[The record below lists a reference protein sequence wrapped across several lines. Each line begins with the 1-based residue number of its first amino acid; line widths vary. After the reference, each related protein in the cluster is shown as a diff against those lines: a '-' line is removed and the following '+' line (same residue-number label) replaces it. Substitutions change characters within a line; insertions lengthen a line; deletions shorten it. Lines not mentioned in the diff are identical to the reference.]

1 MNTDDA
7 APQEADKP
15 DAAAGEEP
23 ELPPYLLE
31 AARSSRSKCRT
42 CKRKIEKDKLRLGIL
57 FEGPYGTGFL
67 WHHLTCAAKRRI
79 EDVEAAYEQ
88 KAWDDGLEVPDLAE
102 LQKLK
107 EKAAEEKAKRKLA
120 PYVELA
126 PSGRAKCKHC
136 DELIEKGETRVALLR
151 EVVFGQ
157 QARAAPVNVHV
168 RCVQAEMMAED
179 CVTEAEG
186 FEAAVR
192 ANSTG
197 IDAAEIDKALEEI
210 GEL

>member
-1 MNTDDA
+1 MNNDD
-7 APQEADKP
+7 APQEAETP
-15 DAAAGEEP
+15 DAAAAEEP
-23 ELPPYLLE
+23 ELPAYMLE

-42 CKRKIEKDKLRLGIL
+42 CKRKIEKDKLRLGVL

-79 EDVEAAYEQ
+79 EDVEAAYEME
-88 KAWDDGLEVPDLAE
+88 AWTEGLEVPELSE

-126 PSGRAKCKHC
+126 PSGRSKCKHC
-136 DELIEKGETRVALLR
+136 DELINKGETRVALLR

-168 RCVQAEMMAED
+168 RCVQAEMRAED

-197 IDAAEIDKALEEI
+197 VDAGDIDKALTEI

>member
-1 MNTDDA
+1 M
-7 APQEADKP
+7 P
-15 DAAAGEEP
+15 
-23 ELPPYLLE
+23 
-31 AARSSRSKCRT
+31 
-42 CKRKIEKDKLRLGIL
+42 
-57 FEGPYGTGFL
+57 L
-67 WHHLTCAAKRRI
+67 WDPRRP
-79 EDVEAAYEQ
+79 AYEAR
-88 KAWDDGLEVPDLAE
+88 AWDEALEVPELAE

-136 DELIEKGETRVALLR
+136 DELINKGEPRVALLR

-157 QARAAPVNVHV
+157 QARSAPVNVHV
-168 RCVQAEMMAED
+168 RCVQAEMLAED

-186 FEAAVR
+186 FEAALR

-197 IDAAEIDKALEEI
+197 IDPAEIDRTLAEI
-210 GEL
+210 GELA

>member
-1 MNTDDA
+1 MNTEDS
-7 APQEADKP
+7 APQEADP
-15 DAAAGEEP
+15 EAAQAEP
-23 ELPPYLLE
+23 ELPPYMLE

-42 CKRKIEKDKLRLGIL
+42 CKRKIDKDKLRLGIL

-79 EDVEAAYEQ
+79 EDVEAAYELE
-88 KAWDDGLEVPDLAE
+88 AWDAGLEVPELSE

-120 PYVELA
+120 PYLELS

-136 DELIEKGETRVALLR
+136 DELIDKDEPRVALLR

-168 RCVQAEMMAED
+168 RCVQAEMRAED

-186 FEAAVR
+186 FEDALR

-197 IDAAEIDKALEEI
+197 IDPSEIDRALAEI